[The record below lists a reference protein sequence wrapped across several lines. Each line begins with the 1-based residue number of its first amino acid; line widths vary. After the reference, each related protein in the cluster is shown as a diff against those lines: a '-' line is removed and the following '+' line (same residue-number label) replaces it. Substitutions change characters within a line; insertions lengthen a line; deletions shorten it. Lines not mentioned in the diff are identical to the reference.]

1 MTDVLT
7 DPVFSYRRAGRSLRG
22 MAILALVWAALLCLL
37 IVFEAAPMV
46 VAILAVFTLPALWD
60 LIRNPLA
67 GIELNATHLRW
78 FTGPRDALIALAE
91 VDHIRLD
98 TRLDFSV
105 RASIV
110 LPNGRKIRMPF
121 EATPPHQAFEE
132 ALTAQGVTVKRFHF
146 QLLQ

>member
-1 MTDVLT
+1 MTDT
-7 DPVFSYRRAGRSLRG
+7 VFSYRRAGRSLRG
-22 MAILALVWAALLCLL
+22 MSTLAGVWAVLLYLL
-37 IVFEAAPMV
+37 IALEAAPVV

-67 GIELNATHLRW
+67 GIDLSATHLRW
-78 FTGPRDALIALAE
+78 FTGPRDALVALTE

-110 LPNGRKIRMPF
+110 LPNGRKVRVPF
-121 EATPPHQAFEE
+121 EATPPHQAFED
-132 ALTAQGVTVKRFHF
+132 ALTAQGVSVKRFHF